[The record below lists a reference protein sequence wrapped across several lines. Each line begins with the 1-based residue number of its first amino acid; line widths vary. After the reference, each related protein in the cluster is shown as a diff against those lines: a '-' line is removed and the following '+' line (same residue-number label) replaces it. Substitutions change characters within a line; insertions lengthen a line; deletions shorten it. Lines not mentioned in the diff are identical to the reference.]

1 MDEQIINNIVAIGF
15 MVLMVWGFYR
25 AFNQDDNHRHY

>member
-15 MVLMVWGFYR
+15 MALMVLGLYR
-25 AFNQDDNHRHY
+25 AFNQDDNHRH